1 MTSKDGTSPI
11 GTCIQVTGNSGSGK
25 TTLAERLARVLDA
38 AFVDLDALNWQ
49 PGWQALND
57 TDPAELERRFRN
69 ATAGRRWVASGS
81 YTSLCQRTFWPR
93 LETIVWL
100 DLPLRVCVWR
110 IIRRTWRR
118 WRTRELLWGTN
129 YERLW
134 PNFMVW
140 RKDSLLNWSVTQH
153 FRKRRAMLAYQT
165 DSRWSHIRFVRLTS
179 PREVQTFVAAV
190 ATVPRRCTASG
201 SRQIP

>member
-1 MTSKDGTSPI
+1 MHSVGGVHGSSPI
-11 GTCIQVTGNSGSGK
+11 GVRIQVTGNSGSGK
-25 TTLAERLARVLDA
+25 TTVAELLAKALGAD
-38 AFVDLDALNWQ
+38 FVDLDALNWQ
-49 PGWQALND
+49 PGWRALND
-57 TDPAELERRFRN
+57 SDPAELERRFLA
-69 ATAGRRWVASGS
+69 ATAGERWVASGS
-81 YTSLCQRTFWPR
+81 YTRHCQRTFWPR

-100 DLPLRVCVWR
+100 DMPLRICVWR

-153 FRKRRAMLAYQT
+153 HRKRNAMLAYQA
-165 DSRWSHIRFVRLTS
+165 DPRWSHIRFVRLTS
-179 PREVQTFVAAV
+179 TAEVETLLAAV
-190 ATVPRRCTASG
+190 ATSRSG
-201 SRQIP
+201 QSAGRE